1 MKQEKIAV
9 LGGGN
14 LGVAI
19 AEGLLSKGNYEAA
32 NIYITRRN
40 TRSIE
45 HLREKGLQV
54 STDNRQAVKDSR
66 LILLC
71 VQPAQLPALLEEI
84 GPYLNPEQHVLIS
97 VITSISIQNIAQAVG
112 GDFAIIRSMP
122 NTAIAIHES
131 MTCLA
136 FNQKSRGVAEE
147 VVALFDCL
155 GSTLIIEEELMAAA
169 TVLCASGI
177 AFYMRF
183 IRAATQG
190 GIQLGFDAEDA
201 LKIAVQVSKGVSGLL
216 ETNHSH
222 PEQEIDKVTTPRGCT
237 IAGLNEM
244 EHQGFSPA
252 FIKGLVTSYERI
264 QNMKKQ

>member
-1 MKQEKIAV
+1 MSQDNIAI

-19 AEGLLSKGNYEAA
+19 AEGLLSNGRYEAH
-32 NIYITRRN
+32 NLFITRRN
-40 TRSIE
+40 TKS
-45 HLREKGLQV
+45 LQFLKEKGLTV
-54 STDNRQAVKDSR
+54 STNNTEVVKQCR
-66 LILLC
+66 WILLC
-71 VQPAQLPALLEEI
+71 VQPNQLDDLLNEI
-84 GPYLNPEQHVLIS
+84 KPFLDPERHILVS
-97 VITSISIQNIAQAVG
+97 VITGVSIAKMTSIVG
-112 GDFAIIRSMP
+112 DSFPVVRSMP
-122 NTAIAIHES
+122 NTAIAIQES

-136 FNQKSRGVAEE
+136 FNGKSQE
-147 VVALFDCL
+147 VKESVQEIFDCL
-155 GSTLIIEEELMAAA
+155 GSTLVIEEELMAAA

-190 GIQLGFDAEDA
+190 GIQLGFDSDDA

-216 ETNHSH
+216 EAHNSH

-264 QNMKKQ
+264 QNMKK

>member
-1 MKQEKIAV
+1 MSQDNIAI

-19 AEGLLSKGNYEAA
+19 AEGLLSNGRYEAH
-32 NIYITRRN
+32 NLFITRRN
-40 TRSIE
+40 TKS
-45 HLREKGLQV
+45 LQSLKEKGLTV
-54 STDNRQAVKDSR
+54 TSDNKEVVKQCR
-66 LILLC
+66 WVLLC
-71 VQPAQLPALLEEI
+71 VQPNQLEDLLNEI
-84 GPYLNPEQHVLIS
+84 KPYLDPERHILIS
-97 VITSISIQNIAQAVG
+97 VITGVSIQRMTSIVG
-112 GDFAIIRSMP
+112 ESFPVVRSMP
-122 NTAIAIHES
+122 NTAIAIHQS

-136 FNQKSRGVAEE
+136 FNERSIAVKESVQEI
-147 VVALFDCL
+147 FDCL
-155 GSTLIIEEELMAAA
+155 GSTLVIEEELMAAA

-177 AFYMRF
+177 AFFMRF

-201 LKIAVQVSKGVSGLL
+201 LKIAVQVSKGASGLL
-216 ETNHSH
+216 DAHKTH
-222 PEQEIDKVTTPRGCT
+222 PEQEIDRVTTPRGCT

-264 QNMKKQ
+264 QNMKK

>member
-1 MKQEKIAV
+1 MQAEKIAV

-19 AEGLLSKGNYEAA
+19 AEGLLSNGRYQAGN
-32 NIYITRRN
+32 IFITRRN
-40 TRSIE
+40 TKTIQ
-45 HLREKGLQV
+45 HLSAKGLQV
-54 STDNRQAVKDSR
+54 TADNERAVRESR
-66 LILLC
+66 FVLLC
-71 VQPAQLPALLEEI
+71 VQPGQLPDLLEEI
-84 GPYLNPEQHVLIS
+84 KPFLNPEQHVLIS
-97 VITSISIQNIAQAVG
+97 VITSIAIKQIAAVV
-112 GDFAIIRSMP
+112 GDQFAIIRSMP
-122 NTAIAIHES
+122 NTAIAIHQS

-136 FNQKSRGVAEE
+136 FNKNSQGVKEE
-147 VVALFDCL
+147 VVEIFNCL

-216 ETNHSH
+216 EHNQSH

-264 QNMKKQ
+264 LNMKK

>member
-1 MKQEKIAV
+1 MQANKIAV

-19 AEGLLSKGNYEAA
+19 AEGLLSKGSYRAED
-32 NIYITRRN
+32 IFITRRN

-45 HLREKGLQV
+45 HLREKGLLV
-54 STDNRQAVKDSR
+54 TSDNQQAVKESR
-66 LILLC
+66 WVLLC
-71 VQPAQLPALLEEI
+71 VQPGQLNDLLEEI
-84 GPYLNPEQHVLIS
+84 KPSLNPEQHVLIS
-97 VITSISIQNIAQAVG
+97 VITSISIHHIAERVG
-112 GDFAIIRSMP
+112 ADYPIIRSMP

-136 FNQKSRGVAEE
+136 FNKRSQDVKQE
-147 VVALFDCL
+147 VLEMFDCL

-216 ETNHSH
+216 AANHSH

-264 QNMKKQ
+264 LNMRK

>member
-1 MKQEKIAV
+1 M

-14 LGVAI
+14 LGIAI
-19 AEGLLSKGNYEAA
+19 ATGLLTKGSYRAED
-32 NIYITRRN
+32 IFITRRN
-40 TRSIE
+40 TKSIQ
-45 HLREKGLQV
+45 HLTEKGLQV
-54 STDNRQAVKDSR
+54 TTDNKQAVKESR
-66 LILLC
+66 WILLC
-71 VQPAQLPALLEEI
+71 VQPGQLNDLLAEI
-84 GPYLNPEQHVLIS
+84 KPYLNPEQHVLIS
-97 VITSISIQNIAQAVG
+97 VITSISIRNIADVVG
-112 GDFAIIRSMP
+112 EEFPIIRSMP

-136 FNQKSRGVAEE
+136 FNKQSQGVKQE
-147 VVALFDCL
+147 VVEMFDYL

-190 GIQLGFDAEDA
+190 GIQLGFDSEDA

-216 ETNHSH
+216 ASNGSH

-264 QNMKKQ
+264 LNMKK

>member
-1 MKQEKIAV
+1 MSQDNIAI

-14 LGVAI
+14 LGIAI
-19 AEGLLSKGNYEAA
+19 AEGLLSNGRYEAH
-32 NIYITRRN
+32 NLFITRRN
-40 TRSIE
+40 TKS
-45 HLREKGLQV
+45 LQFLKEKGLTV
-54 STDNRQAVKDSR
+54 SSDNCEVVKQCR
-66 LILLC
+66 WVLLC
-71 VQPAQLPALLEEI
+71 VQPNQLDDLLDEI
-84 GPYLNPEQHVLIS
+84 KPYLDAERHILVS
-97 VITSISIQNIAQAVG
+97 VITGVSIARMTSVVG
-112 GDFAIIRSMP
+112 ESFPVVRSMP
-122 NTAIAIHES
+122 NTAIAIQES

-136 FNQKSRGVAEE
+136 FNRRSLE
-147 VVALFDCL
+147 VKDSVQEIFDCL

-190 GIQLGFDAEDA
+190 GIQLGFDSEDA

-216 ETNHSH
+216 EAHNSH

-264 QNMKKQ
+264 QNMKK

>member
-1 MKQEKIAV
+1 MQHEKIAV

-19 AEGLLSKGNYEAA
+19 AEGILSNGRYKAED
-32 NIYITRRN
+32 IFITRRN
-40 TRSIE
+40 TKTIQ
-45 HLREKGLQV
+45 HLSAKGLQV
-54 STDNRQAVKDSR
+54 TTDNQRAVKESR
-66 LILLC
+66 FVLLC
-71 VQPAQLPALLEEI
+71 VQPGQLNDLLEEI
-84 GPYLNPEQHVLIS
+84 KPFLNPEQHVLIS
-97 VITSISIQNIAQAVG
+97 VITSITIRHIADVVG
-112 GDFAIIRSMP
+112 EQFAIIRSMP

-136 FNQKSRGVAEE
+136 FNKNSQGVKEE
-147 VVALFDCL
+147 VVHIFDCL

-216 ETNHSH
+216 EANHSH

-264 QNMKKQ
+264 LNMKK

>member
-1 MKQEKIAV
+1 MNQEKIAV

-19 AEGLLSKGNYEAA
+19 AEGLLRKGSYEAT
-32 NIYITRRN
+32 NIFITRR
-40 TRSIE
+40 SIRTIE
-45 HLREKGLQV
+45 YLQSKGLQV
-54 STDNRQAVKDSR
+54 TMDNGQAVKESR

-71 VQPAQLPALLEEI
+71 VQPAQLPALLEDI
-84 GPYLNPEQHVLIS
+84 KPYLDPEQHVLIS
-97 VITSISIQNIAQAVG
+97 VITSISIQQIAEVVG
-112 GDFAIIRSMP
+112 GDFPIIRSMP

-136 FNQKSRGVAEE
+136 FNEKSKGVEEE

-155 GSTLIIEEELMAAA
+155 GSTLVIEEELMAAA

-216 ETNHSH
+216 QANQSH

-264 QNMKKQ
+264 QNMKKS

>member
-1 MKQEKIAV
+1 MSEDNIAI

-14 LGVAI
+14 LGIAI
-19 AEGLLSKGNYEAA
+19 AEGLLSNGRYQAHNLF
-32 NIYITRRN
+32 ITRRN
-40 TRSIE
+40 TKS
-45 HLREKGLQV
+45 LQFLKEKGLTV
-54 STDNRQAVKDSR
+54 SSDNPEVVKQCR
-66 LILLC
+66 WVLLC
-71 VQPAQLPALLEEI
+71 VQPNQLDDLLNEI
-84 GPYLNPEQHVLIS
+84 KPYLDPERHILVS
-97 VITSISIQNIAQAVG
+97 VITGVSIARMTEIVG
-112 GDFAIIRSMP
+112 DSFPVVRSMP
-122 NTAIAIHES
+122 NTAIAIQES

-136 FNQKSRGVAEE
+136 FNKKSME
-147 VVALFDCL
+147 VKESVQEIFDCL
-155 GSTLIIEEELMAAA
+155 GSTLVIEEELMAAA

-190 GIQLGFDAEDA
+190 GIQLGFDSDDA

-216 ETNHSH
+216 EAHNSH

-264 QNMKKQ
+264 QGMKK